1 MSNDLSYSSIIT
13 DISYQFCVYSY
24 TFIRNFKLEQ
34 ACSIFL
40 DTYTKSPEIEHAC
53 FIFLDTYTRFPE
65 IEHACSNFF
74 RHIYWIIRNK
84 KRERKILRS
93 RFRSFFVRFSERNGI
108 YFLAIV
114 YNRVPL
120 SSVVISSNSGSIAFT
135 KASNHVWYASIMNL
149 GSTPAVRQ

>member
-1 MSNDLSYSSIIT
+1 MSNDLSYGSIIT

-24 TFIRNFKLEQ
+24 TFIRNFKLE
-34 ACSIFL
+34 
-40 DTYTKSPEIEHAC
+40 HAC
-53 FIFLDTYTRFPE
+53 FIFLDIYTRFPE
-65 IEHACSNFF
+65 LEHACSNFF

-84 KRERKILRS
+84 KRERKIFRS

-114 YNRVPL
+114 YNRVPF
-120 SSVVISSNSGSIAFT
+120 SSVVMSSNSGSIAFT

>member
-1 MSNDLSYSSIIT
+1 MSNDLPYGSIIT

-24 TFIRNFKLEQ
+24 TFIRNFKIEQ
-34 ACSIFL
+34 ACSI
-40 DTYTKSPEIEHAC
+40 
-53 FIFLDTYTRFPE
+53 
-65 IEHACSNFF
+65 FF

-84 KRERKILRS
+84 KRERKILRP

>member
-74 RHIYWIIRNK
+74 RHIY
-84 KRERKILRS
+84 
-93 RFRSFFVRFSERNGI
+93 
-108 YFLAIV
+108 
-114 YNRVPL
+114 
-120 SSVVISSNSGSIAFT
+120 
-135 KASNHVWYASIMNL
+135 
-149 GSTPAVRQ
+149 

>member
-1 MSNDLSYSSIIT
+1 M
-13 DISYQFCVYSY
+13 Y
-24 TFIRNFKLEQ
+24 TKSPEIEH

-53 FIFLDTYTRFPE
+53 FNFLDAYIRCLE
-65 IEHACSNFF
+65 IEHACSNFLGTYIGSLEIKNASVKF
-74 RHIYWIIRNK
+74 YTRVFV
-84 KRERKILRS
+84 
-93 RFRSFFVRFSERNGI
+93 RFLHVFVHFQSFFVRFSERNGI

>member
-1 MSNDLSYSSIIT
+1 MSNDLSYGSIIT

-24 TFIRNFKLEQ
+24 TFIRNFKLEHACSNFWDTYTRCLEIEH

-40 DTYTKSPEIEHAC
+40 DTYTRS
-53 FIFLDTYTRFPE
+53 PE

>member
-1 MSNDLSYSSIIT
+1 MSNDLSYGSIIT

-24 TFIRNFKLEQ
+24 TFIRNFKIEQ
-34 ACSIFL
+34 ACSI
-40 DTYTKSPEIEHAC
+40 
-53 FIFLDTYTRFPE
+53 
-65 IEHACSNFF
+65 FF

>member
-1 MSNDLSYSSIIT
+1 MCESIIT
-13 DISYQFCVYSY
+13 NESSYGYIINDISYQCCAYSY
-24 TFIRNFKLEQ
+24 TFERIFDYYRPVL
-34 ACSIFL
+34 IFL
-40 DTYTKSPEIEHAC
+40 GTYIGSLEIKNASVK
-53 FIFLDTYTRFPE
+53 FYVRV
-65 IEHACSNFF
+65 
-74 RHIYWIIRNK
+74 
-84 KRERKILRS
+84 
-93 RFRSFFVRFSERNGI
+93 FVRFSERNGI

>member
-1 MSNDLSYSSIIT
+1 MSNDLSYGSIIT

-24 TFIRNFKLEQ
+24 TFIRNFKIEQ

-40 DTYTKSPEIEHAC
+40 DTYTRS
-53 FIFLDTYTRFPE
+53 PE

-74 RHIYWIIRNK
+74 RYIYWIIRNK

-135 KASNHVWYASIMNL
+135 KASNHVWYASIINL

>member
-1 MSNDLSYSSIIT
+1 MSNDLSYGSIIT

-24 TFIRNFKLEQ
+24 TFIRNFKIEQ
-34 ACSIFL
+34 
-40 DTYTKSPEIEHAC
+40 
-53 FIFLDTYTRFPE
+53 
-65 IEHACSNFF
+65 ACSNFF
-74 RHIYWIIRNK
+74 RYIYWIIRNK

>member
-1 MSNDLSYSSIIT
+1 MMLL
-13 DISYQFCVYSY
+13 Q
-24 TFIRNFKLEQ
+24 
-34 ACSIFL
+34 
-40 DTYTKSPEIEHAC
+40 
-53 FIFLDTYTRFPE
+53 
-65 IEHACSNFF
+65 IEHACSIFF

-84 KRERKILRS
+84 KRECKILHP
-93 RFRSFFVRFSERNGI
+93 RFRSFFARFRPFSVVFRPVFVRFSERKGI

>member
-1 MSNDLSYSSIIT
+1 MSNDLSYGSIIT

-24 TFIRNFKLEQ
+24 TFIRNFKIEH

-40 DTYTKSPEIEHAC
+40 DTYTRS
-53 FIFLDTYTRFPE
+53 PE

-74 RHIYWIIRNK
+74 RYIYWIIRNK

>member
-1 MSNDLSYSSIIT
+1 MS
-13 DISYQFCVYSY
+13 
-24 TFIRNFKLEQ
+24 LEIEH

-40 DTYTKSPEIEHAC
+40 DTYTRSPEIEHAC
-53 FIFLDTYTRFPE
+53 SIFWDTYTRSLEIEHACSIFLDAYIRSLE